1 MLIVNCQLSI
11 FNFHRGVVQSAS
23 ILAWGASG
31 RPFESGHS
39 DNKVVRDGDF
49 FCLLIDLGVPAAP
62 SGFPLYLCSLNPH
75 PLPNPVPAL
84 KSRSR
89 TRSQIPLPSP
99 QPAPEKLAKDAAPI
113 PNAFLGDR
121 KWEREQEIL

>member
-11 FNFHRGVVQSAS
+11 FNFHRGVVQLAS

-49 FCLLIDLGVPAAP
+49 FLFV
-62 SGFPLYLCSLNPH
+62 N
-75 PLPNPVPAL
+75 
-84 KSRSR
+84 
-89 TRSQIPLPSP
+89 
-99 QPAPEKLAKDAAPI
+99 
-113 PNAFLGDR
+113 
-121 KWEREQEIL
+121 